1 LWLMGRIDK
10 LRSTR
15 LRLFAIAR
23 GLSIAVLLL
32 LCSLTFAADP
42 TSWMFD
48 ARWSSLAEPVFR
60 RIGGEAKVA
69 EVDALA
75 QDANGFLWIGTQRGL
90 IRWDGY
96 QPRVFGADTGNPDAL
111 HDPYV
116 NVLYANSDGTL
127 WIGTKASGL
136 ARYDPTSDRFAS
148 YPVGRGGFPYPTVYA
163 ITGDNDGALWVATG
177 SGDGPGS
184 VDRLET
190 STGIVQT
197 LIPADSGIE
206 ARARALLL
214 DREGTLWV
222 GTLSGLLRCEK
233 KMPCRDAGMADGP
246 RVLAL
251 YETGDGTIWIG
262 TNRGVY
268 FMSRN
273 ALQPQPFRSN
283 VLRSIQDF
291 VEPVP
296 GELWIA
302 SESDGLFVV
311 DLKSGRVRHV
321 QHDRA
326 LPTTL
331 ADDTLTKLFRDRSGL
346 VWIGSGSDLVSYDPQ
361 SAVLTVPSEA
371 ISPKTSADTWIDVLL
386 PVHDGLIWTGT
397 ATDGVYVIDP
407 IAGGSRHLEPKQ
419 LNSGVYGLAE
429 TSGKIFI
436 VDDSG
441 LARTDTDG
449 RHLERFTMRP
459 RRPDAPINDILADRG
474 SVWLLGF
481 DGFWSLDPNAGI
493 DTPLVRASFSDHLS
507 DQVETTAV
515 WETQSRLWL
524 GTKNGLNRIDTD
536 SDTVTRVLPNAGDD
550 ASLRSGFITKLF
562 LDRQH
567 RLWVGTASGLYRLAS
582 TETDAPAF
590 EAISLPDVQPADI
603 LSILQADDGAIW
615 IGTVDGLVTIDP
627 DTLATRPLQ
636 RAEGVTSRLRTVNAA
651 CTTSAGELLFG
662 GIDGITVVRPN
673 RLQTWDFHPP
683 IAVTSLRIGG
693 NHVPALRYADA
704 VNGRSPLV
712 IAPNSGGLSVEFA
725 ALDYSAPQR
734 NRYAY
739 RLDGVDRDWIDSDPQ
754 VHAANYTQLPAGDFT
769 LRLRGSNRDGVW
781 SDRDIAIA
789 IRVLPPWYRT
799 AWALVVYAALFV
811 ATLWLTGTWRVRR
824 AARATRI
831 LENTVAERTAD
842 LASANAQLED
852 ARQSAEE
859 ATRAKSA
866 FLANMSHEIRTP
878 MNAVLGFAQLGLRQ
892 PLSPKTL
899 TYLDKIANA
908 GKNLLGIINDILD
921 FSKIESGRLVL
932 ERVPFDVRRT
942 LDEVRDLFSVKATE
956 QRLEFSIT
964 CEPDVPAQLLGDP
977 LRLSQVLINL
987 VGNALKFTRAGF
999 VRVNIA
1005 TRQCTNDAVTLHVA
1019 IQDSGIG
1026 MDDAQRAQLFVPF
1039 SQADSSTT
1047 RIYGGTGLGLTISQR
1062 IVAQMGGAIE
1072 VRSAPA
1078 AGSVFVF
1085 DASFGVVAISSDAH
1099 RQMTNHPQ
1107 AQTIAGVRVLLAE
1120 DNPINQELAKE
1131 IIGAAGASVVLASTG
1146 DEAVHLATHEHFDCV
1161 LMDIQM
1167 PNLDGYAA
1175 TALIRQDVA
1184 HGKVPIIAMTAHAS
1198 DSHRLECLAAGMDDY
1213 VTKPIDARNLIDK
1226 VKRWTD
1232 K

>member
-1 LWLMGRIDK
+1 MGRVGK
-10 LRSTR
+10 LRKAS
-15 LRLFAIAR
+15 LLLFAIAR
-23 GLSIAVLLL
+23 GLSIAALLM
-32 LCSLTFAADP
+32 LCGPTFAGAP
-42 TSWMFD
+42 TSWMFEP
-48 ARWSSLAEPVFR
+48 RWSTLAEPVFR

-96 QPRVFGADTGNPDAL
+96 QSRVFGADAGNSDAL
-111 HDPYV
+111 HDSFV

-136 ARYDPTSDRFAS
+136 ARYDPTSDRFTS
-148 YPVGRGGFPYPTVYA
+148 YALGRGGFPYPTVYA
-163 ITGDNDGALWVATG
+163 ITGDNDGTLWVATG

-184 VDRLET
+184 VDSLEI

-197 LIPADSGIE
+197 LIPADSGID
-206 ARARALLL
+206 ARAPALLL
-214 DREGTLWV
+214 DRKGTLWV

-246 RVLAL
+246 RVSAL
-251 YETGDGTIWIG
+251 YETSDGTIWIG

-273 ALQPQPFRSN
+273 APRPQPFRSDL
-283 VLRSIQDF
+283 LRSIQDF
-291 VEPVP
+291 IEAVP

-326 LPTTL
+326 LSTTL

-346 VWIGSGSDLVSYDPQ
+346 VWVGSASDLVSYDPQ

-371 ISPKTSADTWIDVLL
+371 INPNSSADTWIDVLL
-386 PVHDGLIWTGT
+386 PVHDGLVWTGT
-397 ATDGVYVIDP
+397 AVDGVYVIDP
-407 IAGGSRHLEPKQ
+407 VAGSSRHLEPKQ

-429 TSGKIFI
+429 ASGKIFI
-436 VDDSG
+436 VDESG

-449 RHLERFTMRP
+449 RHLERFTLRP
-459 RRPDAPINDILADRG
+459 RRPDAPINDILSDRG

-481 DGFWSLDPNAGI
+481 DGFWPLDPHA
-493 DTPLVRASFSDHLS
+493 DVDVSLVRASFSDRLS
-507 DQVETTAV
+507 DQVETTAI
-515 WETQSRLWL
+515 WETPTRLWL

-536 SDTVTRVLPNAGDD
+536 TDTVTRVMPNAADGR
-550 ASLRSGFITKLF
+550 ALRSGFITKVF
-562 LDRQH
+562 LDRRH
-567 RLWVGTASGLYRLAS
+567 RLWVGTRSGLYRLVS
-582 TETDAPAF
+582 TGTDTPAF
-590 EAISLPDVQPADI
+590 EAIPLGDPQPADV
-603 LSILQADDGAIW
+603 LSILQADDGALW
-615 IGTVDGLVTIDP
+615 IGTDDGLVRMDP
-627 DTLATRPLQ
+627 DTLATRTLQ
-636 RAEGVTSRLRTVNAA
+636 RAEGVTNRLRTVNASCA
-651 CTTSAGELLFG
+651 TAAGELLFG
-662 GIDGITVVRPN
+662 GVDGITVVSPN
-673 RLQTWDFHPP
+673 RLQTWDFRPP
-683 IAVTSLRIGG
+683 IAVTSLRIG
-693 NHVPALRYADA
+693 NDHVPALRYADA

-712 IAPNSGGLSVEFA
+712 IAPNAGGLSVEFA
-725 ALDYSAPQR
+725 ALDYSAPER
-734 NRYAY
+734 NRYTY
-739 RLDGVDRDWIDSDPQ
+739 RLEGVDRDWIDSDPQ

-799 AWALVVYAALFV
+799 AWAFALYATLFV
-811 ATLWLTGTWRVRR
+811 ATLWFAGAWRVRR
-824 AARATRI
+824 AERATRI
-831 LENTVAERTAD
+831 LENTVAERTTA
-842 LASANAQLED
+842 LANANAQLED
-852 ARQSAEE
+852 ARHSAEE

-932 ERVPFDVRRT
+932 EHAPFDIQQA
-942 LDEVRDLFSVKATE
+942 LDQVRDLFSVKATE
-956 QRLEFSIT
+956 QRIEFSVA
-964 CEPDVPAQLLGDP
+964 CDSDVPNPLLGDP

-999 VRVNIA
+999 VRASV
-1005 TRQCTNDAVTLHVA
+1005 TVQQRTNDAVTLHFA
-1019 IQDSGIG
+1019 IEDSGIG
-1026 MDDAQRAQLFVPF
+1026 MDDAQCAQLFIPF
-1039 SQADSSTT
+1039 SQADFSTT

-1062 IVAQMGGAIE
+1062 IVEQMGGRID
-1072 VRSAPA
+1072 VRSVPGR
-1078 AGSVFVF
+1078 GSVFAF
-1085 DASFGVVAISSDAH
+1085 DASFGVATVVDKVH
-1099 RQMTNHPQ
+1099 RQITND
-1107 AQTIAGVRVLLAE
+1107 AQERSLAGARVLLAE

-1131 IIGAAGASVVLASTG
+1131 ILGAAGASVVLASTG

-1184 HGKVPIIAMTAHAS
+1184 HGKVRIIAMTAHAS

-1213 VTKPIDARNLIDK
+1213 VTKPIDARILIDK